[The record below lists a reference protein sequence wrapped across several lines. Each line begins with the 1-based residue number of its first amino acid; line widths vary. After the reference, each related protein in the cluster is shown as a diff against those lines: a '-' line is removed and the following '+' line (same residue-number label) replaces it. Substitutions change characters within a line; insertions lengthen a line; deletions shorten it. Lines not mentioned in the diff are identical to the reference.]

1 MASQRGRTMAAV
13 DTAARPGF
21 IGRMEPA
28 TGAMPPRRLRIFGR
42 DWPVP
47 ATRLRRRLLGWG
59 FIVGGLFSFL
69 PVLGPWMFPVGFLI
83 LSVDSPSVRRLRRR
97 LAIRIGRRW
106 PRLNAML
113 KPRPAHGGSGARSE

>member
-1 MASQRGRTMAAV
+1 MARQHGRTMTAV
-13 DTAARPGF
+13 DRAAGPRF
-21 IGRMEPA
+21 IAGME
-28 TGAMPPRRLRIFGR
+28 TGTDSLPPQRLRMFGR

-83 LSVDSPSVRRLRRR
+83 LSVDSPVVRRIRRR
-97 LAIRIGRRW
+97 LTIRIGRRW

-113 KPRPAHGGSGARSE
+113 RPKPGG

>member
-1 MASQRGRTMAAV
+1 MLRHNGRTMAAV
-13 DTAARPGF
+13 DRTPGPGF
-21 IGRMEPA
+21 IAGMEPG
-28 TGAMPPRRLRIFGR
+28 TGFVPPQRLRMFGR

-83 LSVDSPSVRRLRRR
+83 LSVDSPLVRRTRRR

-106 PRLNAML
+106 PRLNARL
-113 KPRPAHGGSGARSE
+113 KPGPGG